1 MSRDKIADN
10 GGELTDL
17 QSKATVL
24 PRGNP
29 KRILIQ
35 ANLGAVIARIE
46 TAIESRL
53 GKEINVRAELSVEE
67 KCQARVE
74 EIVDVAVDEPRCWLL
89 EMIKLDIDRAAQT
102 RSKIILERS
111 DSERVIEAI
120 KNVIDLKCARHA
132 NEKAEAE
139 RAK

>member
-1 MSRDKIADN
+1 MPRDKIADN

-17 QSKATVL
+17 QSEAAVL
-24 PRGNP
+24 PRRKA
-29 KRILIQ
+29 KRIFVEP
-35 ANLGAVIARIE
+35 NLGAVIARVE
-46 TAIESRL
+46 AAIESRL
-53 GKEINVRAELSVEE
+53 REEINVRAELSVEE

-102 RSKIILERS
+102 RPKIILERS

-120 KNVIDLKCARHA
+120 KNVIDLKCVRRA

>member
-17 QSKATVL
+17 QSEATVL

-35 ANLGAVIARIE
+35 TNLGAVIARIE

-53 GKEINVRAELSVEE
+53 REEINVRAELSVEE
-67 KCQARVE
+67 KCQTRVE
-74 EIVDVAVDEPRCWLL
+74 ESVDVDVDEPRCWLL
-89 EMIKLDIDRAAQT
+89 EVMKVDIDRS
-102 RSKIILERS
+102 R
-111 DSERVIEAI
+111 
-120 KNVIDLKCARHA
+120 
-132 NEKAEAE
+132 KA
-139 RAK
+139 

>member
-74 EIVDVAVDEPRCWLL
+74 EIVDVAVDEPRWWLL
-89 EMIKLDIDRAAQT
+89 EMIKHYIDRAAKT
-102 RSKIILERS
+102 RPKIVLERS
-111 DSERVIEAI
+111 ERELRIEAI
-120 KNVIDLKCARHA
+120 KKVIDIKSLR
-132 NEKAEAE
+132 
-139 RAK
+139 RADE